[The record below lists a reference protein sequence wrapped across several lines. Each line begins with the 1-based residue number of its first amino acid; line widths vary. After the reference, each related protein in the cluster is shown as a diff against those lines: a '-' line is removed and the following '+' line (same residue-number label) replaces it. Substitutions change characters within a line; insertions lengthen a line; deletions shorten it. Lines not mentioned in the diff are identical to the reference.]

1 MKKLL
6 FSMLLLSAVTYGQK
20 AEPETYF
27 SASLSADVT
36 NLAIGSKPTNHESAL
51 DLRLK
56 LHAVGKDFEM
66 SPGYERFNQIG
77 FERYSLDF
85 GWHSQRYIPESWIP
99 FSDEDFD
106 FTAVPSIG
114 FSMMDRYGHIVEET
128 LHTDGKPMFFAV
140 QGSMSFRKKIS
151 DKILLDWT
159 FEVITRGDTKTLY
172 PNDPSKGYTYSNYF
186 GAHYVFN

>member
-6 FSMLLLSAVTYGQK
+6 LSMLLLSAVTYGQK

-27 SASLSADVT
+27 SASLSADGQ
-36 NLAIGSKPTNHESAL
+36 NLIFGSKPTNNESAL

-56 LHAVGKDFEM
+56 LHAVGNNFEM

-99 FSDEDFD
+99 FSDDDFD

-114 FSMMDRYGHIVEET
+114 FSMIKRYGHIVEET
-128 LHTDGKPMFFAV
+128 LHTDGKPAFLAV
-140 QGSMSFRKKIS
+140 QGSISFRKKIS
-151 DKILLDWT
+151 DHFLLDWT
-159 FEVITRGDTKTLY
+159 VEGITRGDTKTLY
-172 PNDPSKGYTYSNYF
+172 PNDPHKGYTISNYF
-186 GAHYVFN
+186 GVHYIF